1 MTQTKR
7 ALIICAPDA
16 YANAVKPKQ
25 LGHYLTARGYATEFL
40 STIYLSRMGS
50 QGLGRFLPGASWGQW
65 KLYSLE
71 ALDLIAGHLPHGLRR
86 GLRSKVYERML
97 RQRGSVLSRHLAATP
112 RELIICE
119 NNLDIAF
126 LEHPP
131 RARLQII
138 DLPAP
143 FAEELYYGGE
153 LTSAAFNHLRD
164 YEAAL
169 YGRADYLSFHWHTY
183 ADYVK
188 AHKYNGP
195 NFIDLGYGTTEKT
208 VHAHY
213 SASPRIVFLGYLAGY
228 WVNLPLLKRLCDRYP
243 NLDVYG
249 GPARTEL
256 GSHFKGYAPSL
267 DVLATYQFGLIT
279 LTDDPLRQSSFSS
292 KQLEYYSYGLPVLT
306 PNWRRDS
313 RLDPAALPYDEDNID
328 ELLAKF
334 SVQSVWEAASAE
346 ARRIA
351 QATSWDKALC
361 ALDKIT

>member
-25 LGHYLTARGYATEFL
+25 LGHYLTGHGYATEFL
-40 STIYLSRMGS
+40 STVYLSRMGK
-50 QGLGRFLPGASWGQW
+50 QGLRRFLPGASWGQLR
-65 KLYSLE
+65 LYSLE
-71 ALDLIAGHLPHGLRR
+71 ALDLIAGRMPHALRR
-86 GLRSKVYERML
+86 KLRSKLYERIL
-97 RQRGSVLSRHLAATP
+97 RQRGSVLSRRLADTP
-112 RELIICE
+112 QDLIICE

-126 LEHPP
+126 LEHPR

-153 LTSAAFNHLRD
+153 LTTPAFSQLRG

-169 YGRADYLSFHWHTY
+169 YARADHLSFHWHTY
-183 ADYVK
+183 AEYVK
-188 AHKYNGP
+188 AHKYDGS

-213 SASPRIVFLGYLAGY
+213 STNPRIVFLGYLAGY

-249 GPARTEL
+249 GPTQPEL

-267 DVLATYQFGLIT
+267 DVLANYQFGLIT

-313 RLDPAALPYDEDNID
+313 RLDPAALRYDESNID

-346 ARRIA
+346 ARSIA
-351 QATSWDKALC
+351 KASSWDKALS
-361 ALDKIT
+361 ALDGII